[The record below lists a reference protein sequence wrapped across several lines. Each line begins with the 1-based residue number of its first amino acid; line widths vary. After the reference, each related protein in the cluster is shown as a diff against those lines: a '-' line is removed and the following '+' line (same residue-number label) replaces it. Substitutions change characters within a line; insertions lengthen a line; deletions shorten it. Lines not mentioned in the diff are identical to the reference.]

1 MAKMVA
7 DKLIS
12 VYRYWYV
19 PSNLFC
25 VAGLDPTEEQVYQL
39 LQKMDLRLIP
49 STDTGVSC
57 RVFIGEQEI
66 TEEIRKPT
74 VSQYVSIVASHSSV
88 RTAMVELQRR
98 MAALNDV
105 VMDGRDIGTTVLPNA
120 DLKIFLSASVEERA
134 KRRYQELLSKGVVLD
149 FDQLIAEISKRSGGF
164 HSSGVTMRKA
174 EDAVEID
181 TTELTVAQVVEQV
194 LKLAVRRKTVYSFCG
209 IVVLLV
215 EILVQLLRHRKENIP
230 DKAGVIV
237 ANHVSMLD
245 PIVLGVAVSRQFILC
260 IRRNCLKIG
269 F

>member
-1 MAKMVA
+1 MQIAIDGPAGAGKSTVAKMVA
-7 DKLIS
+7 DKLGYLYIDTGAM
-12 VYRYWYV
+12 YRALTYFV
-19 PSNLFC
+19 LQE
-25 VAGLDPTEEQVYQL
+25 GLEPHSEEQVYQL

-149 FDQLIAEISKRSGGF
+149 FDQLIAEIKQRDLADSTRAVSPL
-164 HSSGVTMRKA
+164 RKA

-194 LKLAVRRKTVYSFCG
+194 LKLAVRR
-209 IVVLLV
+209 
-215 EILVQLLRHRKENIP
+215 ENS
-230 DKAGVIV
+230 V
-237 ANHVSMLD
+237 
-245 PIVLGVAVSRQFILC
+245 
-260 IRRNCLKIG
+260 
-269 F
+269 

>member
-1 MAKMVA
+1 MQIAIDGPAGAGKSTVAKMVA
-7 DKLIS
+7 DKLGYLYIDTGAM
-12 VYRYWYV
+12 YRALTYFV
-19 PSNLFC
+19 LQE
-25 VAGLDPTEEQVYQL
+25 GLDPHSEEQVYQL

-149 FDQLIAEISKRSGGF
+149 FDQLIAEIKQRDLADSTRAVSPL
-164 HSSGVTMRKA
+164 RKA

-194 LKLAVRRKTVYSFCG
+194 LKLAVRR
-209 IVVLLV
+209 
-215 EILVQLLRHRKENIP
+215 ENS
-230 DKAGVIV
+230 V
-237 ANHVSMLD
+237 
-245 PIVLGVAVSRQFILC
+245 
-260 IRRNCLKIG
+260 
-269 F
+269 

>member
-1 MAKMVA
+1 MQIAIDGPAGAGKSTVAKMVA
-7 DKLIS
+7 DKLGYLYIDTGAM
-12 VYRYWYV
+12 YRALTYFV
-19 PSNLFC
+19 LQE
-25 VAGLDPTEEQVYQL
+25 GLDPHSEEQVYQL

-74 VSQYVSIVASHSSV
+74 VSQYVSIVASYSSV

-149 FDQLIAEISKRSGGF
+149 FDQLIAEIKQRDLADSTRAVSPL
-164 HSSGVTMRKA
+164 RKA

-194 LKLAVRRKTVYSFCG
+194 LKLAVRR
-209 IVVLLV
+209 
-215 EILVQLLRHRKENIP
+215 ENS
-230 DKAGVIV
+230 V
-237 ANHVSMLD
+237 
-245 PIVLGVAVSRQFILC
+245 
-260 IRRNCLKIG
+260 
-269 F
+269 

>member
-1 MAKMVA
+1 MQIAIDGPAGAGKSTVAKMVA
-7 DKLIS
+7 DKLGYLYIDTGAM
-12 VYRYWYV
+12 YRALTYFV
-19 PSNLFC
+19 LQE
-25 VAGLDPTEEQVYQL
+25 GLDPHSEEQVYQL

-149 FDQLIAEISKRSGGF
+149 FDQLIAEIKQRDLAD
-164 HSSGVTMRKA
+164 RKS
-174 EDAVEID
+174 
-181 TTELTVAQVVEQV
+181 VV
-194 LKLAVRRKTVYSFCG
+194 
-209 IVVLLV
+209 
-215 EILVQLLRHRKENIP
+215 
-230 DKAGVIV
+230 
-237 ANHVSMLD
+237 
-245 PIVLGVAVSRQFILC
+245 
-260 IRRNCLKIG
+260 
-269 F
+269 

>member
-1 MAKMVA
+1 
-7 DKLIS
+7 
-12 VYRYWYV
+12 
-19 PSNLFC
+19 
-25 VAGLDPTEEQVYQL
+25 
-39 LQKMDLRLIP
+39 MDLRLIP

-149 FDQLIAEISKRSGGF
+149 FDQLIAEIKQRDLADSTRAVSPL
-164 HSSGVTMRKA
+164 RKA

-194 LKLAVRRKTVYSFCG
+194 LKLAVRR
-209 IVVLLV
+209 
-215 EILVQLLRHRKENIP
+215 ENS
-230 DKAGVIV
+230 V
-237 ANHVSMLD
+237 
-245 PIVLGVAVSRQFILC
+245 
-260 IRRNCLKIG
+260 
-269 F
+269 